1 MAQAPVPE
9 ELSNIPD
16 HGERST
22 PHSAAEGGPAHLT
35 ETGGVTPDQE
45 QPSGAASLCVSLLPA
60 PRPGFDR
67 AARIGAAR
75 PLAGLVLIGV
85 LAPAATI
92 CAAKAAKCPP
102 ALTAA
107 VVGLELALAYLAS
120 RAANGTGMSPRAEP
134 RGLAA

>member
-1 MAQAPVPE
+1 MYSGCMLNLRLSSRMAAVNMQIFAAWSAPRGLIQATQRPAAHTGGEDMAQAPVPE

-22 PHSAAEGGPAHLT
+22 PHSAAEGVSAHLT

-67 AARIGAAR
+67 AARTGAAR
-75 PLAGLVLIGV
+75 PCAGLI
-85 LAPAATI
+85 P
-92 CAAKAAKCPP
+92 
-102 ALTAA
+102 
-107 VVGLELALAYLAS
+107 
-120 RAANGTGMSPRAEP
+120 
-134 RGLAA
+134 